1 MHRTISLIFLSLT
14 ISAQTVDWTRANEC
28 PVGDEQFVAELMETM
43 TIEEKVGQVIMG
55 DLDFVSPSDL
65 KNYPLGGILN
75 GGNTSPRGKLRASPE
90 EWKSLAQEFYEVSTT
105 RGGANIPVLWGTDAV
120 HGHSNVF
127 GATIFPHN
135 VGLGATNNPYL
146 LEKIGAAVAEEVI
159 ATGLYWTFAPTV
171 TVPQDY
177 RWGRTYEGYSES
189 PELVSELGKAFI
201 IGMQGQGENFLADD
215 KIIGT
220 AKHFLGDGGTF
231 LGIDR
236 GNTKI
241 DEETL
246 KDIHATSYFSALDA
260 CVQTVMASFNSWNG
274 SKVHGDAYLLTEVLK
289 NQMEFDGFVVGDWDG
304 HGAVPGCSNGSCA
317 QSLNAGVDMFM
328 VPEKWKDLYRNTLR
342 QVKSGEI
349 SMARLDDAVRRILIV
364 KQRMG
369 MFESREPNKSKF
381 SEVGTKK
388 NRDLARQSVRES
400 LVLIKNNDKVLPIK
414 RDAKILVVGAEADS
428 LKIQSGGWT
437 LDWQGTSNR
446 NSDFPG
452 SISFLQAVEEISKDG
467 NVTFVENLSQIRGDY
482 DIAIVA
488 YGEPPYAEYAGDRR
502 DLNFA
507 STKHLT
513 HLKLLKEANI
523 PTVSLF
529 FTGRPLWMTK
539 EINLS
544 DAFMVAW
551 LPGTESRGMTDVMF
565 AAEDGKVNYDVKGR
579 LPFSWPKTPYQ
590 ANLNYF
596 DPASDPLFTFGY
608 GLDYENP
615 SNLSQFDEDISISTA
630 NSTLELMRGSFR
642 ENYLGFIQEG
652 NAPQIQISSTALNTE
667 NNYVVVDYRDTEK
680 QDDTLNIVFN
690 ESNNQ
695 NSFFILSTEILNLI
709 PFSDGYINFKARVNS
724 LDAET
729 KFLMSCGLGCYP
741 IVDLT
746 EFLQPSDSFT
756 DYSIPLK
763 CLAQNEG
770 LDLSK
775 INLPFYLTSQGPIDI
790 DVMTIDI
797 SNQKGSLVLSCY

>member
-1 MHRTISLIFLSLT
+1 
-14 ISAQTVDWTRANEC
+14 
-28 PVGDEQFVAELMETM
+28 
-43 TIEEKVGQVIMG
+43 MG

-135 VGLGATNNPYL
+135 VGLGATNNPDL

-328 VPEKWKDLYRNTLR
+328 
-342 QVKSGEI
+342 
-349 SMARLDDAVRRILIV
+349 AV
-364 KQRMG
+364 
-369 MFESREPNKSKF
+369 SY
-381 SEVGTKK
+381 T
-388 NRDLARQSVRES
+388 
-400 LVLIKNNDKVLPIK
+400 
-414 RDAKILVVGAEADS
+414 
-428 LKIQSGGWT
+428 
-437 LDWQGTSNR
+437 
-446 NSDFPG
+446 
-452 SISFLQAVEEISKDG
+452 
-467 NVTFVENLSQIRGDY
+467 
-482 DIAIVA
+482 
-488 YGEPPYAEYAGDRR
+488 
-502 DLNFA
+502 
-507 STKHLT
+507 HLT
-513 HLKLLKEANI
+513 L
-523 PTVSLF
+523 PTICSV
-529 FTGRPLWMTK
+529 
-539 EINLS
+539 
-544 DAFMVAW
+544 
-551 LPGTESRGMTDVMF
+551 
-565 AAEDGKVNYDVKGR
+565 
-579 LPFSWPKTPYQ
+579 
-590 ANLNYF
+590 
-596 DPASDPLFTFGY
+596 
-608 GLDYENP
+608 
-615 SNLSQFDEDISISTA
+615 
-630 NSTLELMRGSFR
+630 
-642 ENYLGFIQEG
+642 
-652 NAPQIQISSTALNTE
+652 
-667 NNYVVVDYRDTEK
+667 
-680 QDDTLNIVFN
+680 
-690 ESNNQ
+690 
-695 NSFFILSTEILNLI
+695 
-709 PFSDGYINFKARVNS
+709 
-724 LDAET
+724 
-729 KFLMSCGLGCYP
+729 
-741 IVDLT
+741 
-746 EFLQPSDSFT
+746 
-756 DYSIPLK
+756 
-763 CLAQNEG
+763 
-770 LDLSK
+770 
-775 INLPFYLTSQGPIDI
+775 
-790 DVMTIDI
+790 
-797 SNQKGSLVLSCY
+797 